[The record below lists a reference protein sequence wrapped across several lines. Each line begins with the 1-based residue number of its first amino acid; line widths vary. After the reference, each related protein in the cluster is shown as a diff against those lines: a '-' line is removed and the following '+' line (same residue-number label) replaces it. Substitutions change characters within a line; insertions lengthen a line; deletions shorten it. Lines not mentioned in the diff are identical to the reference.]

1 MIEDWFFILFTGI
14 EIGRNSSRITRR
26 TRFYSCIQLV
36 ISQNKWTTS
45 KSDRIDMSY
54 FMIYLNKRQVSI
66 YLIYS
71 DDVWY
76 VLIIFDICWWY
87 LMYLRLYLVFVDYTW
102 WCLMI
107 FDDVWSYLMI
117 PWYIFWYIQWKFQDP
132 KLEVLYHIRPYFVG
146 IFPYIGLIYGRYL
159 QFRILKWPLNIW
171 GVLKS
176 WMIPMSGFQFY

>member
-1 MIEDWFFILFTGI
+1 MIKDWFFILFTGI
-14 EIGRNSSRITRR
+14 EIVRNSSRITRR

-54 FMIYLNKRQVSI
+54 FMICLNKRQVSI

-71 DDVWY
+71 ADVWY

-87 LMYLRLYLVFVDYTW
+87 LMYLRLYLVFVDYIW
-102 WCLMI
+102 WC
-107 FDDVWSYLMI
+107 LMI

-159 QFRILKWPLNIW
+159 QFRILKWGFLSHGWSPCHH
-171 GVLKS
+171 
-176 WMIPMSGFQFY
+176 GFQY